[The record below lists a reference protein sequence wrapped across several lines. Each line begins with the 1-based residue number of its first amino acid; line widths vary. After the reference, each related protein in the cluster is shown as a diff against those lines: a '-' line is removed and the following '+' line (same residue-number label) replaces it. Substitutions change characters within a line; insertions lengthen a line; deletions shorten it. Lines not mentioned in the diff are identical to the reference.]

1 MDDFDLFEEL
11 ISLRKKQKQ
20 ILDQSVKEVSDY
32 VMNMDFASL
41 YPSELSN
48 SIKATT
54 VTMTM
59 RFPNKMK
66 SKIEKINKI
75 LENVRKGEENST
87 RASKD
92 H

>member
-11 ISLRKKQKQ
+11 NSLRKKQKQ

-32 VMNMDFASL
+32 VRDYRMMDFASL
-41 YPSELSN
+41 YPS
-48 SIKATT
+48 
-54 VTMTM
+54 TMTM
-59 RFPNKMK
+59 YFPNKMK

-92 H
+92 Y

>member
-11 ISLRKKQKQ
+11 NSLRKKQKQ

-41 YPSELSN
+41 YPS
-48 SIKATT
+48 
-54 VTMTM
+54 TMTM
-59 RFPNKMK
+59 YFPNKMK

-75 LENVRKGEENST
+75 LENVRNGEENST

-92 H
+92 Y